1 MPRDDTIN
9 IPPIAGAFS
18 GDTDTRETHMSGV
31 TFGSSGDEMSPA
43 RKFNKFA
50 ADIHSAADRVL
61 PKGGTPLSINT
72 ERTEHTVDG
81 TRKIKREDVR

>member
-9 IPPIAGAFS
+9 IPSITGAFS

-61 PKGGTPLSINT
+61 PKGETPLSINT
-72 ERTEHTVDG
+72 DRSGNTADG

>member
-9 IPPIAGAFS
+9 IPPITGALS
-18 GDTDTRETHMSGV
+18 GDTDTRDTSHMSGV
-31 TFGSSGDEMSPA
+31 TLGSGDEMSPA

-61 PKGGTPLSINT
+61 PKGETPLSINT
-72 ERTEHTVDG
+72 ERSGNTADG
-81 TRKIKREDVR
+81 TRKINREDVR

>member
-9 IPPIAGAFS
+9 IPSITGAFS

-31 TFGSSGDEMSPA
+31 TFGSGDESPA

-61 PKGGTPLSINT
+61 PKGGTPLSIHS
-72 ERTEHTVDG
+72 EHTADG
-81 TRKIKREDVR
+81 TRKIKRDDVR

>member
-1 MPRDDTIN
+1 MPRDDTLN
-9 IPPIAGAFS
+9 IPSINNAFS
-18 GDTDTRETHMSGV
+18 GDTDTRDTSHMSGV
-31 TFGSSGDEMSPA
+31 TFGSGDEMSPA

-72 ERTEHTVDG
+72 EHTEHTADG

>member
-1 MPRDDTIN
+1 MPRDETIN
-9 IPPIAGAFS
+9 IPSTGAFS

-43 RKFNKFA
+43 RKFA

-72 ERTEHTVDG
+72 DRYGNTDDG
-81 TRKIKREDVR
+81 TTRKIKREDVR

>member
-1 MPRDDTIN
+1 MPRDDSIN
-9 IPPIAGAFS
+9 IPSITNAFS
-18 GDTDTRETHMSGV
+18 GDTDTRETHMSGI
-31 TFGSSGDEMSPA
+31 TFGSGDEMTPA
-43 RKFNKFA
+43 GKFNKFA

-72 ERTEHTVDG
+72 DRSGNTVDG